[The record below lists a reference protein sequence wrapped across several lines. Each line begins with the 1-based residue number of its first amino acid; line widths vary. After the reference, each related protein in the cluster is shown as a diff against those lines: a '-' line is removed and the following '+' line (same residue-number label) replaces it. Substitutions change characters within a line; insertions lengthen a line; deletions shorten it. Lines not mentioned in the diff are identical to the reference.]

1 MKTTAAKFTVAQLAK
16 MMGKPAKEVLFL
28 LQGIGV
34 DVKTAESVL
43 DPATAQALLMGK
55 TQAPK
60 SLIVRQ
66 APSAAAAAAAAS
78 ASAAKARTERAA
90 LKRIKI
96 VERSLDAEEGEAG
109 DVATALELE
118 VSAVSPTT
126 AEVPPAPPKV
136 EVAAP
141 PASASE
147 ASVEPAPAAPLP
159 AAA

>member
-1 MKTTAAKFTVAQLAK
+1 MSAKFTVAELAK

-66 APSAAAAAAAAS
+66 APVGRGRGCRRERLGGEGAHR
-78 ASAAKARTERAA
+78 ARRVEAHQDRRA
-90 LKRIKI
+90 LPRRRRGRG
-96 VERSLDAEEGEAG
+96 RSR
-109 DVATALELE
+109 
-118 VSAVSPTT
+118 P
-126 AEVPPAPPKV
+126 
-136 EVAAP
+136 
-141 PASASE
+141 
-147 ASVEPAPAAPLP
+147 
-159 AAA
+159 

>member
-66 APSAAAAAAAAS
+66 APSAAAA
-78 ASAAKARTERAA
+78 
-90 LKRIKI
+90 I
-96 VERSLDAEEGEAG
+96 DPD
-109 DVATALELE
+109 DVPLGQ
-118 VSAVSPTT
+118 AV
-126 AEVPPAPPKV
+126 APA
-136 EVAAP
+136 
-141 PASASE
+141 
-147 ASVEPAPAAPLP
+147 PAPAAPVDPEKEIRLP
-159 AAA
+159 YIEVLPEEARALILGELAGQSWGVVRNPKGEGSVG